1 MGVMR
6 WTSVASYRRVAPL
19 SLLIVT
25 ALGTSLSSAATTSG
39 PTVVSTGLNN
49 LGNTCYLNSQLQCAY
64 HIPRVRSL
72 ILGSAAHSDSIE
84 DENVGIVK
92 HKEETVALQALR
104 IVFRSMDEAA
114 GNGVGPISPSVL
126 CQSLGIPVNEQQ
138 DTQEFWKLLL
148 PALQMPTLTDL
159 YQGAFEDYIVALDGS
174 GREKRREEPFLDL
187 SLDVSQGSVLSS
199 LKEVFGKPELL
210 SEAEGNGWR
219 PEKGA
224 EKVNAHKGSLLKV
237 QGLPCILQLHLKRF
251 NYDWN
256 TDSTTK
262 LNDPFS
268 FPEVLD
274 LSSFCD
280 DITRDDEERTI
291 YDLQSVL
298 IHIGQYGSGHYYV
311 YVRPDV
317 REDDWYRFNDHVVT
331 PVEFEEVL
339 ADSFGGATSVAPQ
352 SNNTGFFSRMRR
364 SLFGSSSYGFGGQT
378 SNAYVVQYVRRADIP
393 ILFDDEK

>member
-1 MGVMR
+1 MR
-6 WTSVASYRRVAPL
+6 WTSIASYRRVAPL

-25 ALGTSLSSAATTSG
+25 AIGVSLSSAATSPG
-39 PTVVSTGLNN
+39 PTVVSTGLQN
-49 LGNTCYLNSQLQCAY
+49 LGNTCYMNSQLQCAY

-72 ILGSAAHSDSIE
+72 ILESAYSDPVD
-84 DENVGIVK
+84 DENEGVK
-92 HKEETVALQALR
+92 HKEETVAAQALR
-104 IVFRSMDEAA
+104 IVFRSMDEAS
-114 GNGVGPISPSVL
+114 GKGTGPISPTIL
-126 CQSLGIPVNEQQ
+126 CKSLGIPVNEQQ

-148 PALQMPTLTDL
+148 PALQMPALTDL

-187 SLDVSQGSVLSS
+187 SLDVSKGSVLSS
-199 LKEVFGKPELL
+199 MKEVFGKPELL

-224 EKVNAHKGSLLKV
+224 EKVDAHKGSLLKV
-237 QGLPCILQLHLKRF
+237 QGLPSILQLHLKRF

-274 LSSFCD
+274 LSSFCN
-280 DITRDDEERTI
+280 DITQDDEERTI

-339 ADSFGGATSVAPQ
+339 ADAFGGANSVVPQ
-352 SNNTGFFSRMRR
+352 NSNGGFFSRMRR
-364 SLFGSSSYGFGGQT
+364 SLFGSSSYGYGGQT

>member
-1 MGVMR
+1 M
-6 WTSVASYRRVAPL
+6 
-19 SLLIVT
+19 
-25 ALGTSLSSAATTSG
+25 
-39 PTVVSTGLNN
+39 
-49 LGNTCYLNSQLQCAY
+49 NSQLQCAY

-72 ILGSAAHSDSIE
+72 ILGSARSDPVD
-84 DENVGIVK
+84 DENVDSK
-92 HKEETVALQALR
+92 RKEETVALQALR

-114 GNGVGPISPSVL
+114 GPISPTIL
-126 CQSLGIPVNEQQ
+126 CQSLGIPVNQQQ

-148 PALQMPTLTDL
+148 PALQKPALTDL

-187 SLDVSQGSVLSS
+187 SLDVSKGRVLSS
-199 LKEVFGKPELL
+199 LEEVFGKPELL
-210 SEAEGNGWR
+210 SKAEGNGWR

-224 EKVNAHKGSLLKV
+224 EKVDAHKGSLLKV
-237 QGLPCILQLHLKRF
+237 QGLPSILQLHLKRF

-256 TDSTTK
+256 TDSTSK

-274 LSSFCD
+274 LSSFCND
-280 DITRDDEERTI
+280 MTEDDEERTI

-339 ADSFGGATSVAPQ
+339 ADAFGGATSVAPK
-352 SNNTGFFSRMRR
+352 SSNTGIFSRMYR
-364 SLFGSSSYGFGGQT
+364 SLFGSSSYGYGGQT

-393 ILFDDEK
+393 TLFDDEK